1 VKTPAIYALSGLLVS
16 AAANATG
23 VMPVFDLDFTRSA
36 NDTLKKIGI
45 TDACIIKATT
55 PITFTY
61 CRAGSSTLWK
71 YQALDLDQLALNP
84 GDASQAGKAYLPISV
99 MEVDSAACLDEDEL
113 APAVNTSPHWL
124 VLGLIALFVGFGLRN
139 IYRVF
144 SHRRN
149 NPEGF
154 SQPDRP
160 GMGQSL
166 PQFDAMARTKA
177 LAAFSLAAV
186 VAIAWFGY
194 AGF

>member
-1 VKTPAIYALSGLLVS
+1 VKIPAICALVGLLVS

-45 TDACIIKATT
+45 TDACIIKATN

-84 GDASQAGKAYLPISV
+84 SDASQPGKAYLPISV

-113 APAVNTSPHWL
+113 APAPDTTPQWL
-124 VLGLIALFVGFGLRN
+124 VLGLIALFLGFGLRN
-139 IYRVF
+139 IYRVVL
-144 SHRRN
+144 HRRN
-149 NPEGF
+149 NTEGY

-160 GMGQSL
+160 GIGQSL

-194 AGF
+194 TGY